1 MNIADRAFI
10 YRAGKLLIF
19 LVLSFLSLFLI
30 LLVCCSSLI
39 SGLFMIIV
47 SVILL
52 VVFLPIRLSDR
63 SFTITR
69 VILGIAAVLMMFLFS
84 DLPIRE
90 IHHRFN
96 TLDDKV
102 TASGPKALNFWDK
115 MTVYNTNMIIGTYGH
130 ILGVPEYGKQSLR
143 LILKTRKPRKW
154 ESDFALKSPKV
165 VGVINNWIVL
175 LKRQRRDK
183 SFIKLPPRRISWQ
196 SARNDRRVALA
207 LNPAKMEAKATPIGD
222 RWQLDIK
229 ATTRMKF
236 RQNAKRI
243 ILTAGNTNLVLPE
256 KPFWALQQ
264 LGWLKP
270 YTVIWEWFVF
280 SDDERLNK

>member
-30 LLVCCSSLI
+30 LLVCCSLLI
-39 SGLFMIIV
+39 GGLFMIIF

-69 VILGIAAVLMMFLFS
+69 V
-84 DLPIRE
+84 
-90 IHHRFN
+90 
-96 TLDDKV
+96 
-102 TASGPKALNFWDK
+102 
-115 MTVYNTNMIIGTYGH
+115 

-229 ATTRMKF
+229 AT
-236 RQNAKRI
+236 
-243 ILTAGNTNLVLPE
+243 
-256 KPFWALQQ
+256 
-264 LGWLKP
+264 
-270 YTVIWEWFVF
+270 
-280 SDDERLNK
+280 

>member
-1 MNIADRAFI
+1 MNITDRAFI

-52 VVFLPIRLSDR
+52 MVFLPIRLSDR

-69 VILGIAAVLMMFLFS
+69 V
-84 DLPIRE
+84 
-90 IHHRFN
+90 
-96 TLDDKV
+96 
-102 TASGPKALNFWDK
+102 
-115 MTVYNTNMIIGTYGH
+115 